1 MPRNK
6 NRSVKEERREQETA
20 LRRNDILAAA
30 SHAFADKGFQGAQVA
45 EIANAAEVSLNSVYA
60 LFKGKEELYEAV
72 ISSAANTVGNRV
84 RNAVLD
90 ITDPAEKLLCV
101 IDELFACFDEHRDL
115 MRIYANS
122 THGLPWRVRQSM
134 GEDSLQVFRVFTI
147 WLIDR
152 ANEAKRAGSLNH
164 IDAETFALSLIGTV
178 TTTAARWIEDP
189 AQEPLSD
196 AAPRVRALFGQL
208 LGRSNP

>member
-1 MPRNK
+1 MPGRSR
-6 NRSVKEERREQETA
+6 RSVKQERRERETA
-20 LRRNDILAAA
+20 LRRDDILAAA
-30 SHAFADKGFQGAQVA
+30 SQAFADRGFQGTQVA

-72 ISSAANTVGNRV
+72 ISSAARTVGERV

-90 ITDPAEKLLCV
+90 ISDPAELLLGV
-101 IDELFACFDEHRDL
+101 VDELFACFDEHRHL
-115 MRIYANS
+115 MRIYANT

-134 GEDSLQVFRVFTI
+134 GEKSLQVFQDFTI

-152 ANEAKRAGSLNH
+152 AREAKKAGALAD

-178 TTTAARWIEDP
+178 TAIAARWIEDP
-189 AQEPLSD
+189 GERSLTN
-196 AAPRVRALFGQL
+196 AAPQVRKLFAPL
-208 LGRSNP
+208 LVRSGA